1 MPLPLA
7 GSTVPQDRVPWFYPL
22 QGIIFFWDIVEAVT
36 LGNGILVTSCSL
48 KLSFKSAVV
57 PSAFLPV
64 LPKVPGIQ
72 FLKLW
77 GFSVSLTF
85 LTASLGLNLFTSM
98 KSTLTHQS
106 AFQFQ
111 NYPFFFFIIV
121 VLKKFLFCSF
131 LKIFRRDQ
139 G

>member
-22 QGIIFFWDIVEAVT
+22 QGIIFCWDIVEAVT

-64 LPKVPGIQ
+64 LPKVPGTQ

-77 GFSVSLTF
+77 GFSMS
-85 LTASLGLNLFTSM
+85 
-98 KSTLTHQS
+98 
-106 AFQFQ
+106 
-111 NYPFFFFIIV
+111 
-121 VLKKFLFCSF
+121 
-131 LKIFRRDQ
+131 
-139 G
+139 